1 MLDRI
6 RYNGGKRAAQKFFFR
21 KLLSLALA
29 VLLAAGTPAVK
40 LHAQENGNQ
49 EAAVQLSAPAALLME
64 ASTGTVVYEK
74 NADVTCSPASIT
86 KIMTL
91 LLIFEALEKGDIRLE
106 DEVMTSAHAQSMGG
120 SQVFLEEGEMQTV
133 DTLIKCIAVASGND
147 AAVAMAEFIAGS
159 EEEFV
164 SRMNEKAQELGM
176 KNTHFLD
183 CCGLS
188 DSDDHHTSAR
198 DVAVMAR
205 VLITGYPRIFDYTTI
220 WMEDITHTTGR
231 GSSTFTLSSTNRLL
245 KQYQW
250 ATGLKTGSTSKAKYC
265 VCATAEKNGIQ
276 LIAVIMTA
284 PDYKTRFDD
293 AVTLLNYGYSVC
305 AIYRDENGETLPDLP
320 IAGGVKETAGIACG
334 EPFVWLDT
342 KGSDLSMVEKTLN
355 LPEEAQAPVEAGQK
369 AGEAVYRLNGK
380 TLGTVNVIY
389 TESVAAAGLKDYLKK
404 VLAYFLL

>member
-40 LHAQENGNQ
+40 LHAQEDGNQ

-74 NADVTCSPASIT
+74 NADVPCSPASIT

-205 VLITGYPRIFDYTTI
+205 ALVTGYPRIFDYTTI

-355 LPEEAQAPVEAGQK
+355 LPEEAQAPVEAGPR
-369 AGEAVYRLNGK
+369 ARR
-380 TLGTVNVIY
+380 TR
-389 TESVAAAGLKDYLKK
+389 
-404 VLAYFLL
+404 

>member
-40 LHAQENGNQ
+40 LHAQEDGNQ

-74 NADVTCSPASIT
+74 NADVPCSPASIT

-205 VLITGYPRIFDYTTI
+205 ALVTGYPRIFDYTTI

-305 AIYRDENGETLPDLP
+305 AIYRDENGGNASGSAHCGRREGN
-320 IAGGVKETAGIACG
+320 GGDRLWG
-334 EPFVWLDT
+334 
-342 KGSDLSMVEKTLN
+342 
-355 LPEEAQAPVEAGQK
+355 
-369 AGEAVYRLNGK
+369 AVC
-380 TLGTVNVIY
+380 
-389 TESVAAAGLKDYLKK
+389 
-404 VLAYFLL
+404 LA